1 MSDSLDRLYERVLVL
16 RCQAGDDRAFG
27 ELITR
32 YGARLRYYIRRLLDD
47 EAVTDDV
54 LQDVW
59 LTAFRKLPQL
69 RIAEAFSVWLY
80 RVARSHALAEL
91 RDRHEWL
98 PLAEEQA
105 ATNPP
110 QTAPEF
116 SPQDAPRMHA
126 CLGQLRPEHREVLV
140 LRFMEDMSYEKM
152 AAVIGCPVGTVRSR
166 IHYAKVQLRREMG
179 G

>member
-1 MSDSLDRLYERVLVL
+1 LSDSLERLYEQVLVL
-16 RCQAGDDRAFG
+16 RCQAGDERAFE
-27 ELITR
+27 ELIRR
-32 YGARLRYYIRRLLDD
+32 YDVRLRYYVRRLLGAD
-47 EAVTDDV
+47 AVADDV
-54 LQDVW
+54 MQDVW

-91 RDRHEWL
+91 RDRREWV
-98 PLAEEQA
+98 PLADGQVTTELAHAE
-105 ATNPP
+105 
-110 QTAPEF
+110 PEF
-116 SPQDAPRMHA
+116 APDDAPRMHA
-126 CLGQLRPEHREVLV
+126 CLDRLRPEHREVLV
-140 LRFMEDMSYEKM
+140 LRFIEDMSYEKM